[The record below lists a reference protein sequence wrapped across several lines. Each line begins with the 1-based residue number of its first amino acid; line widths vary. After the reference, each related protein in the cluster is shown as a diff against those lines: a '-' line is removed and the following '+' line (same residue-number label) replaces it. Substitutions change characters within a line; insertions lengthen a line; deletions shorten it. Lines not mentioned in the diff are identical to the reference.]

1 MDEAANNAAHLC
13 RDLAVAKSVSP
24 CSVAAH
30 ETDPD
35 LLDTLVVWMPYGA
48 KVEILRSK
56 WLQAPPYCGDKSRLR

>member
-24 CSVAAH
+24 CSVAAY

-35 LLDTLVVWMPYGA
+35 LLDTLVV
-48 KVEILRSK
+48 
-56 WLQAPPYCGDKSRLR
+56 